1 MPCAHLLA
9 SIKTN
14 TTMNKL
20 LRLAFPAFIILGCGL
35 FTVTSCGDDEGE
47 DTPPE
52 TNANKNQNAT
62 DKVKLA
68 YRLEFPKLKEG
79 NTIVLVHTT
88 NDKDPINLSI
98 EWDADKKAQRWTAYR
113 IHKGQTGSFEG
124 SNSFTEDPDLPASAR
139 VSGSNSFYSGSGFDR
154 GHICPNADRRYSK
167 LANQQTYYYTNMQ
180 PQYHMFNAGPRL
192 SNGDQNWERQ
202 SPWLRLE
209 GKVRTWGRSNAC
221 DTLYIVKGG
230 TIEDD
235 QLLKNSTYPQGKIKG
250 QLPIPK
256 YFFVALLMKSRSDYK
271 AIGFWIEHDN
281 IDHADNSLTEYA
293 KSIDELEALTGIDFF
308 CNLPDDIENKV
319 EAKYSTSQWS
329 LNN

>member
-1 MPCAHLLA
+1 
-9 SIKTN
+9 
-14 TTMNKL
+14 MNKL

-98 EWDADKKAQRWTAYR
+98 EWDISKKAQRWTAYR
-113 IHKGQTGSFEG
+113 IHKGQTGNAGYDGRFE
-124 SNSFTEDPDLPASAR
+124 EDPDLPASYR
-139 VSGSNSFYSGSGFDR
+139 VSDSYSYYYKSGFTR
-154 GHICPNADRRYSK
+154 GHICASADVQYSK
-167 LANQQTYYYTNMQ
+167 TANHQTFYYTNMQ
-180 PQYHMFNAGPRL
+180 PQYYMFNAG
-192 SNGDQNWERQ
+192 NEDKYD
-202 SPWLRLE
+202 SPWCRLE
-209 GKVRTWGRSNAC
+209 SKVRKWGRSNAC

-235 QLLKNSTYPQGKIKG
+235 QLLKNSKYPQGKING

-271 AIGFWIEHDN
+271 AIGFWLEHDN